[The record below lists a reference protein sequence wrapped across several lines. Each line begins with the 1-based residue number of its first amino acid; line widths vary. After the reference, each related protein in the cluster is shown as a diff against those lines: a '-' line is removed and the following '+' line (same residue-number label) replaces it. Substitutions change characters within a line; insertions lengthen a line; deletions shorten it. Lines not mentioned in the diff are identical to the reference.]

1 LSKELGLYVF
11 NDLFFAEFNLYVIM
25 EVKKI
30 NFLQSYSSILL
41 LLGGIIAG
49 SIFGL
54 VFGEKVE
61 VIKPLGD
68 IFLNLLFTAIIPLI
82 FFTIGS
88 SIANL
93 EQTEK
98 LGKLFVIMILVFLST
113 LLISAIVMIFAVY
126 LFPIQ
131 QDIAITKVPFKNI
144 QSGSVGDQIAKL
156 VTVNDFSELLS
167 RKSMLALIIFSF
179 LIGFATLQLREK
191 GTAFR
196 SFLDSGN
203 EVMKQLLNI
212 IMKFAPIGLGAY
224 FAYQV
229 GIFGPQLFGVY
240 AKPMAVYY
248 AACVFYFFTFFSLYA
263 IIAGGKK
270 AFKVFWSN
278 NITPSLT
285 AIGTCSSI
293 ATIPANLEAA
303 QKMGIPEHV
312 RNLVI
317 PLGAPLHK
325 DGSSM
330 SSILK
335 ITFLFAMFGKDFT
348 EPSTILLALGIT
360 IIVSIV
366 EGGIPNGGYIGEVLA
381 ITVYGFP
388 MEQALPVAMILGT
401 LVDPIATLLNAN
413 GDVISSMLVSRFS
426 EKPNF
431 KTKK

>member
-1 LSKELGLYVF
+1 
-11 NDLFFAEFNLYVIM
+11 M

-30 NFLQSYSSILL
+30 NFLQNYSSILL
-41 LLGGIIAG
+41 LLGGIIVG

-54 VFGEKVE
+54 VFGEKVL

-93 EQTEK
+93 ERTEK
-98 LGKLFVIMILVFLST
+98 LGKLFVIMILVFLGT
-113 LLISAIVMIFAVY
+113 ILISGIVMICAVY
-126 LFPIQ
+126 LFPIH
-131 QDIAITKVPFKNI
+131 QDIAITKVPFEKI
-144 QSGSVGDQIAKL
+144 ESGSAGDQIAKL
-156 VTVNDFSELLS
+156 LTANDFFELLS

-179 LIGFATLQLREK
+179 LIGFATLQSGEK
-191 GTAFR
+191 GKAFK

-248 AACVFYFFTFFSLYA
+248 AACIFYFFVFFSLYA
-263 IIAGGKK
+263 LVAGGKR

-285 AIGTCSSI
+285 AVGTCSSI
-293 ATIPANLEAA
+293 ATIPANLDAA
-303 QKMGIPEHV
+303 QKMGIPSHV

-348 EPSTILLALGIT
+348 DPMTILLALGIT
-360 IIVSIV
+360 VIVSIV
-366 EGGIPNGGYIGEVLA
+366 EGGIPNGGYIGEILA

-413 GDVISSMLVSRFS
+413 GDVICSMMVSRFS
-426 EKPNF
+426 EK
-431 KTKK
+431 TKW

>member
-1 LSKELGLYVF
+1 
-11 NDLFFAEFNLYVIM
+11 M

-30 NFLQSYSSILL
+30 NFLQSYSSILW
-41 LLGGIIAG
+41 LLGGIVAG

-54 VFGEKVE
+54 VFGEE
-61 VIKPLGD
+61 VLIIKPLGD

-93 EQTEK
+93 ERTEK
-98 LGKLFVIMILVFLST
+98 LGKLFVIMLLVFLAT
-113 LLISAIVMIFAVY
+113 ILISAIVMICAVY
-126 LFPIQ
+126 LFPIHE
-131 QDIAITKVPFKNI
+131 DIAIAKVPFEEVA
-144 QSGSVGDQIAKL
+144 SGSAGDQIAKL
-156 VTVNDFSELLS
+156 LTANDFFELLS

-179 LIGFATLQLREK
+179 LVGFATLQSGEK
-191 GTAFR
+191 GKAFK

-229 GIFGPQLFGVY
+229 GVFGPQLLGVY

-248 AACVFYFFTFFSLYA
+248 AACVFYFFVFFSLYA
-263 IIAGGKK
+263 LAAGGKR

-278 NITPSLT
+278 NIEPSLT
-285 AIGTCSSI
+285 AVGTCSSI
-293 ATIPANLEAA
+293 ATIPANLAA
-303 QKMGIPEHV
+303 AEKMGIPAHV

-335 ITFLFAMFGKDFT
+335 ITFLFAMFGKDFSD
-348 EPSTILLALGIT
+348 PMTILLALGIT
-360 IIVSIV
+360 VVVSIV
-366 EGGIPNGGYIGEVLA
+366 EGGIPNGGYIGEILA

-413 GDVISSMLVSRFS
+413 GDVISSMMVSRFS
-426 EKPNF
+426 EK
-431 KTKK
+431 TKW

>member
-1 LSKELGLYVF
+1 
-11 NDLFFAEFNLYVIM
+11 M

-30 NFLQSYSSILL
+30 NFLKSYSSVLL
-41 LLGGIIAG
+41 LLGGIIIG

-54 VFGEKVE
+54 VFKEKVA
-61 VIKPLGD
+61 VIKPIGD
-68 IFLNLLFTAIIPLI
+68 IFLNLLFTAIIPLV
-82 FFTIGS
+82 FFTITS

-93 EQTEK
+93 EKTEK
-98 LGKLFVIMILVFLST
+98 LGRLFVIMIAVFLGT
-113 LLISAIVMIFAVY
+113 LLISAIVMIIAVS
-126 LFPIQ
+126 LFPIHEN
-131 QDIAITKVPFKNI
+131 IIITKIPLENI
-144 QSGSVGDQIAKL
+144 KSGSVGDQIAQL
-156 VTVNDFSELLS
+156 LTTNDFYELLS

-179 LIGFATLQLREK
+179 LIGFATLQSGEK
-191 GTAFR
+191 GNAFKN
-196 SFLDSGN
+196 FLDSGN
-203 EVMKQLLNI
+203 EVMKQLLTM
-212 IMKFAPIGLGAY
+212 IMKLAPIGLGAY

-229 GIFGPQLFGVY
+229 SYYGPQLFGVY
-240 AKPMAVYY
+240 AKPLGVYY
-248 AACVFYFFTFFSLYA
+248 AACVFYFFVFFSLYA
-263 IIAGGKK
+263 LVAGGKR
-270 AFKVFWSN
+270 AFVVFWSN

-293 ATIPANLEAA
+293 ATIPANLVATE
-303 QKMGIPEHV
+303 KMGIPKHV

-348 EPSTILLALGIT
+348 SPSTILLALGIT
-360 IIVSIV
+360 VIVSIV

-381 ITVYGFP
+381 ITVYGLP

-413 GDVISSMLVSRFS
+413 GDVISSMMVSRFS
-426 EKPNF
+426 EK
-431 KTKK
+431 TKW

>member
-1 LSKELGLYVF
+1 
-11 NDLFFAEFNLYVIM
+11 M

-30 NFLQSYSSILL
+30 NFLHNYSSILL
-41 LLGGIIAG
+41 LLGGIIIG

-54 VFGEKVE
+54 VFGEDVLI
-61 VIKPLGD
+61 IKPLGD

-88 SIANL
+88 SVANL
-93 EQTEK
+93 ERTEK
-98 LGKLFVIMILVFLST
+98 LGKLFVIMLLVFLAT
-113 LLISAIVMIFAVY
+113 ILISAIVMICAVY
-126 LFPIQ
+126 LFPIHE
-131 QDIAITKVPFKNI
+131 DIAIAKVPFEEVA
-144 QSGSVGDQIAKL
+144 SGSAGDQIAKL
-156 VTVNDFSELLS
+156 LTANDFFELLS

-179 LIGFATLQLREK
+179 LVGFATLQSGEK
-191 GTAFR
+191 GNAFK

-229 GIFGPQLFGVY
+229 GVFGPQLLGVY

-248 AACVFYFFTFFSLYA
+248 AACIFYFFVFFSLYA
-263 IIAGGKK
+263 LVAGGKR

-278 NITPSLT
+278 NIMPSLT
-285 AIGTCSSI
+285 AVGTCSSI
-293 ATIPANLEAA
+293 ATIPANLAA
-303 QKMGIPEHV
+303 AEKMGIPAHV

-348 EPSTILLALGIT
+348 DPMTILLALGIT
-360 IIVSIV
+360 VVVSIV
-366 EGGIPNGGYIGEVLA
+366 EGGIPNGGYIGEILA

-413 GDVISSMLVSRFS
+413 GDVISSMMVSRFS
-426 EKPNF
+426 EK
-431 KTKK
+431 TKW

>member
-1 LSKELGLYVF
+1 
-11 NDLFFAEFNLYVIM
+11 M
-25 EVKKI
+25 EEKKI
-30 NFLQSYSSILL
+30 NFLQSYSSILW
-41 LLGGIIAG
+41 LLGGIIIG
-49 SIFGL
+49 SVFGL
-54 VFGEKVE
+54 LFKEKVE
-61 VIKPLGD
+61 VIKPIGD

-93 EQTEK
+93 ERTEK
-98 LGKLFVIMILVFLST
+98 LGKLFGIMLLVFLST
-113 LLISAIVMIFAVY
+113 LLISAIVMILAVY
-126 LFPIQ
+126 LFPIH
-131 QDIAITKVPFKNI
+131 QDMIISKVPVENI
-144 QSGSVGDQIAKL
+144 QSGSVGDQIAQL
-156 VTVNDFSELLS
+156 VTTNDFFELLS

-179 LIGFATLQLREK
+179 LIGFATLQSGEK
-191 GTAFR
+191 GNAFK

-229 GIFGPQLFGVY
+229 GVFGPQLFGIY
-240 AKPMAVYY
+240 AKPLGVYY

-263 IIAGGKK
+263 IVAGGKR

-278 NITPSLT
+278 NIAPSLT

-293 ATIPANLEAA
+293 ATIPANLDAA
-303 QKMGIPEHV
+303 QKMGIPSHV

-360 IIVSIV
+360 VIVSIV

-426 EKPNF
+426 EK
-431 KTKK
+431 TKW

>member
-1 LSKELGLYVF
+1 
-11 NDLFFAEFNLYVIM
+11 M

-30 NFLQSYSSILL
+30 NFLQSYSSILW
-41 LLGGIIAG
+41 LLGGIIIG

-54 VFGEKVE
+54 VFGEDVLI
-61 VIKPLGD
+61 IKPLGD

-88 SIANL
+88 SVANL
-93 EQTEK
+93 ERTEK
-98 LGKLFVIMILVFLST
+98 LGKLFVIMVLVFLAT
-113 LLISAIVMIFAVY
+113 ILISAIVMICAVY
-126 LFPIQ
+126 LFPIHE
-131 QDIAITKVPFKNI
+131 DIAIAKVPFEEVA
-144 QSGSVGDQIAKL
+144 SGSAGDQIAKL
-156 VTVNDFSELLS
+156 ITANDFFELLS

-179 LIGFATLQLREK
+179 LVGFATLQSGEK
-191 GTAFR
+191 GNAFK

-212 IMKFAPIGLGAY
+212 IMKLAPIGLGAY

-229 GIFGPQLFGVY
+229 GVFGPQLLGVY

-248 AACVFYFFTFFSLYA
+248 AACVFYFFVFFSLYA
-263 IIAGGKK
+263 LVAGGKR

-278 NITPSLT
+278 NIMPSLT
-285 AIGTCSSI
+285 AVGTCSSI
-293 ATIPANLEAA
+293 ATIPANLAA
-303 QKMGIPEHV
+303 AEKMGIPAHV

-335 ITFLFAMFGKDFT
+335 ITFLFAMFGKDFSD
-348 EPSTILLALGIT
+348 PMTILLALGIT
-360 IIVSIV
+360 VIVSIV
-366 EGGIPNGGYIGEVLA
+366 EGGIPNGGYIGEILA

-413 GDVISSMLVSRFS
+413 GDVICSMMVSRFS
-426 EKPNF
+426 EK
-431 KTKK
+431 TKW

>member
-1 LSKELGLYVF
+1 
-11 NDLFFAEFNLYVIM
+11 M

-30 NFLQSYSSILL
+30 NFLQSYSSILM
-41 LLGGIIAG
+41 LLGGIIIG

-54 VFGEKVE
+54 VFGEKVLI
-61 VIKPLGD
+61 IKPIGD

-82 FFTIGS
+82 FFTISS

-93 EQTEK
+93 ERTEK
-98 LGKLFVIMILVFLST
+98 LGKLFFIMVLVFLAT
-113 LLISAIVMIFAVY
+113 ILISAIVMICAVY
-126 LFPIQ
+126 LFPIH
-131 QDIAITKVPFKNI
+131 QDIAITKVPFEEI
-144 QSGSVGDQIAKL
+144 QSGSAGDQIAKL
-156 VTVNDFSELLS
+156 LTANDFFELLS

-179 LIGFATLQLREK
+179 LIGFATLQSGEK
-191 GTAFR
+191 GNAFK

-212 IMKFAPIGLGAY
+212 IMKLAPIGLGAY

-229 GIFGPQLFGVY
+229 GVFGPQLLGVY

-248 AACVFYFFTFFSLYA
+248 AACVFYFFVFFSLYA
-263 IIAGGKK
+263 IVAGGKR
-270 AFKVFWSN
+270 AFKVFWTN

-285 AIGTCSSI
+285 AVGTCSSI
-293 ATIPANLEAA
+293 ATIPANLDAA
-303 QKMGIPEHV
+303 EKMGIPANV

-335 ITFLFAMFGKDFT
+335 ITFLFAMFGKDFSD
-348 EPSTILLALGIT
+348 PMTILLALGIT
-360 IIVSIV
+360 VIVSIV
-366 EGGIPNGGYIGEVLA
+366 EGGIPNGGYIGEILA

-413 GDVISSMLVSRFS
+413 GDVICSMMVSRFS
-426 EKPNF
+426 EK
-431 KTKK
+431 TKW

>member
-1 LSKELGLYVF
+1 
-11 NDLFFAEFNLYVIM
+11 M

-30 NFLQSYSSILL
+30 NFLKSYSSVLL
-41 LLGGIIAG
+41 LLGGIIIG

-54 VFGEKVE
+54 VFKEKVA

-68 IFLNLLFTAIIPLI
+68 IFLNLLFTAIIPLV
-82 FFTIGS
+82 FFTITS

-93 EQTEK
+93 EKTEK
-98 LGKLFVIMILVFLST
+98 LGRLFVIMIAVFLGT
-113 LLISAIVMIFAVY
+113 LLISAIVMIIAVS
-126 LFPIQ
+126 LFPIHEN
-131 QDIAITKVPFKNI
+131 IIITKIPLENI
-144 QSGSVGDQIAKL
+144 KSGSVGDQIAQL
-156 VTVNDFSELLS
+156 LTTNDFYELLS

-179 LIGFATLQLREK
+179 LIGFATLQSGEK
-191 GTAFR
+191 GNAFK

-203 EVMKQLLNI
+203 EVMKQLLTM
-212 IMKFAPIGLGAY
+212 IMKLAPIGLGAY

-229 GIFGPQLFGVY
+229 SYYGPQLFGVY
-240 AKPMAVYY
+240 AKPLGVYY
-248 AACVFYFFTFFSLYA
+248 AACVFYFFVFFSLYA
-263 IIAGGKK
+263 LVAGGKR
-270 AFKVFWSN
+270 AFVVFWSN

-293 ATIPANLEAA
+293 ATIPANLVAA
-303 QKMGIPEHV
+303 EKMGIPKHV

-348 EPSTILLALGIT
+348 SPSTILLALGIT
-360 IIVSIV
+360 VIVSIV

-381 ITVYGFP
+381 ITVYGLP

-413 GDVISSMLVSRFS
+413 GDVISSMMVSRFS
-426 EKPNF
+426 EK
-431 KTKK
+431 TKW

>member
-1 LSKELGLYVF
+1 
-11 NDLFFAEFNLYVIM
+11 M
-25 EVKKI
+25 ETKKI
-30 NFLQSYSSILL
+30 NFLQSYSSIFL
-41 LLGGIIAG
+41 LLGGIIVG

-54 VFGEKVE
+54 VFGEKVL

-93 EQTEK
+93 ERTEK
-98 LGKLFVIMILVFLST
+98 LGKLFVIMVLVFLST
-113 LLISAIVMIFAVY
+113 LLISAIVMIIAVY
-126 LFPIQ
+126 LFPIHQ
-131 QDIAITKVPFKNI
+131 AIAVAKVPFENI
-144 QSGSVGDQIAKL
+144 QSGSVGDQIAQL

-179 LIGFATLQLREK
+179 LIGFATLQSGEK
-191 GTAFR
+191 GNAFK

-212 IMKFAPIGLGAY
+212 IMKFAPVGLGAY

-248 AACVFYFFTFFSLYA
+248 AACIFYFFTFFSLYA
-263 IIAGGKK
+263 IIAGGKR

-293 ATIPANLEAA
+293 ATIPANLDAA
-303 QKMGIPEHV
+303 QKMGIPAHV

-426 EKPNF
+426 EK
-431 KTKK
+431 TKW